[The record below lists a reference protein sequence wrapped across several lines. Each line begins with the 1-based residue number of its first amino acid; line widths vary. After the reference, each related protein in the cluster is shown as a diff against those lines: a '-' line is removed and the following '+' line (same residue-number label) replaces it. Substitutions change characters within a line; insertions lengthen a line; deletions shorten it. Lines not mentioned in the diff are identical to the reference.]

1 MLKTWLNVVFVIF
14 SFLSRYLHS
23 KLTTTIWGWGTSM
36 MQYCYVT
43 ETSNSPCLL
52 MHIYMTSDPPMNQ
65 KKLPLQ
71 RGRHQPSYQVPL
83 LINKPTCPFHPMA
96 PSLDTQHDKDILN
109 SFNMAFLIFYGSQ
122 TFISMLTEV
131 HPESNPHSHILCLSN
146 TLYLDFFLK
155 TCWSIMLFRYY
166 YKLYFSPVI

>member
-1 MLKTWLNVVFVIF
+1 
-14 SFLSRYLHS
+14 
-23 KLTTTIWGWGTSM
+23 
-36 MQYCYVT
+36 
-43 ETSNSPCLL
+43 
-52 MHIYMTSDPPMNQ
+52 
-65 KKLPLQ
+65 
-71 RGRHQPSYQVPL
+71 
-83 LINKPTCPFHPMA
+83 MA

>member
-1 MLKTWLNVVFVIF
+1 
-14 SFLSRYLHS
+14 
-23 KLTTTIWGWGTSM
+23 
-36 MQYCYVT
+36 
-43 ETSNSPCLL
+43 

-155 TCWSIMLFRYY
+155 TC
-166 YKLYFSPVI
+166 